1 MRKIIVT
8 LLFSLYHLSATAQ
21 IRGAIVDGK
30 KGEPIPG
37 AKILLSSGEKT
48 ATNIAGEFIL
58 KKAKYP
64 VKLIIS
70 SFGYESDSL
79 WITKDTT
86 FVKSLYVE
94 SIQIKTVV
102 VTAGRR
108 AQEIEEVPIS
118 MEILRPELINNKGIA
133 NLEQAVDQSPGVYAM
148 DGQVSIRGGGGY
160 SYGAGSR
167 VMLLWNGVPMLSPD
181 IGDAKWNSIPMEQAS
196 QIEVLK
202 GASSV
207 LYGSGALN
215 GIISLTEKEPTI
227 QGKLAVKVQSGV
239 YDNPRRASMKW
250 WNKNPTFHLVDIYGG
265 KAFKKFGAS
274 FGANMYLDSGYRQGE
289 SEKRF
294 RINGSFFLRS
304 DKLTKLKTGLSYNFQ
319 YQDVNMFILW
329 KNDSSCYQ
337 PMDNTL
343 SRQKAIRLNIDPYL
357 KFVDNKNNKHYLRT
371 RYYLVTTGNNQNY
384 KDASFAQL
392 FFTDYQF
399 QKSILS
405 GVNLTAGA
413 TANVGTVK
421 SWVFQDHISQN
432 YAAYS
437 QVEAKFKKLDLT
449 GGLRLEYY
457 KLDTMSVDSR
467 FEYLD
472 SLFIPVYPIF
482 RLGSHYAL
490 NKASHL
496 RMSLGQGVRFPSIA
510 ERYVSTSV
518 GGLIIFKNPNLRPEK
533 GWSGEIG
540 FKQIV
545 KIGKSWKGYLDVA
558 GFINEYSNMTEFTFG
573 VYNPLTGDKLT
584 WLGYGIASPEDSA
597 IWNAL
602 TAQGVDFNQ
611 CVGFRAVNAEKARIS
626 GIEFA
631 FNSQGRIGPIEVTS
645 LVGYTYMN
653 PISLN
658 TDSIYKQT
666 FSDTSTNILK
676 YRFRH
681 MAKSDIQLGYKNFEL
696 GFSTRFNSLMIN
708 IDKVF
713 EEPIGTQEI
722 LPGLKEYREKN
733 KKGAFVVDLRIAY
746 SIKKQ
751 YRFNFIVNNL
761 LNAEYASRPGDIQ
774 APRNFILQFQCNL

>member
-413 TANVGTVK
+413 TVNVGDVK

-437 QVEAKFKKLDLT
+437 QFEARFKKFDLT
-449 GGLRLEYY
+449 AGMRLEYY
-457 KLDTMSVDSR
+457 KLDTMPVDSR

-472 SLFIPVYPIF
+472 SLYSPIYPVF
-482 RLGSHYAL
+482 RLGSHYAI
-490 NKASHL
+490 NKTSHL

-518 GGLIIFKNPNLRPEK
+518 GGLIIFKNPNLQPEK

-540 FKQIV
+540 YKQIV
-545 KIGKSWKGYLDVA
+545 QIGQNWKGYFDVA

-584 WLGYGIASPEDSA
+584 WLGYGVASPEDSA
-597 IWNAL
+597 IWNGL
-602 TAQGVDFNQ
+602 TAQGVTFNQ
-611 CVGFRAVNAEKARIS
+611 CVGFKAVNAEKARIA
-626 GIEFA
+626 GVEFS

-645 LVGYTYMN
+645 LIGYTYMN

-681 MAKSDIQLGYKNFEL
+681 MAKSDIQLGYK
-696 GFSTRFNSLMIN
+696 
-708 IDKVF
+708 
-713 EEPIGTQEI
+713 
-722 LPGLKEYREKN
+722 
-733 KKGAFVVDLRIAY
+733 
-746 SIKKQ
+746 
-751 YRFNFIVNNL
+751 
-761 LNAEYASRPGDIQ
+761 
-774 APRNFILQFQCNL
+774 

>member
-1 MRKIIVT
+1 KI
-8 LLFSLYHLSATAQ
+8 
-21 IRGAIVDGK
+21 D
-30 KGEPIPG
+30 
-37 AKILLSSGEKT
+37 
-48 ATNIAGEFIL
+48 GEFMLAI
-58 KKAKYP
+58 KNYP
-64 VKLIIS
+64 VWVKVNYTE
-70 SFGYESDSL
+70 FTPDSIF
-79 WITKDTT
+79 ITKDTT
-86 FVKSLYVE
+86 INWKLKPV
-94 SIQIKTVV
+94 IQTMNIIVISSNRSGQ
-102 VTAGRR
+102 A
-108 AQEIEEVPIS
+108 IEDVPVS
-118 MEILRPELINNKGIA
+118 MEVIKPALIDNKGIS

-181 IGDAKWNSIPMEQAS
+181 IGDAKWNSIPMEQTS
-196 QIEVLK
+196 QIEILK

-215 GIISLTEKEPTI
+215 GIISLTEKIPSP
-227 QGKLAVKVQSGV
+227 QGNVSIKVQSGI
-239 YDNPRRASMKW
+239 YDNPRRSSLKW

-265 KAFKKFGAS
+265 KSFKNIGATI
-274 FGANMYLDSGYRQGE
+274 GANIYLDSGYRQGE

-294 RINGSFFLRS
+294 RINGSFFLRA

-319 YQDVNMFILW
+319 YQDVNNFIIW
-329 KNDSSCYQ
+329 KNDSNCYQ

-343 SRQKAIRLNIDPYL
+343 NRQKAIRLNIDPYL
-357 KFVDNKNNKHYLRT
+357 KFMDNKNNKHYLRT

-399 QKSILS
+399 QKSIFS

-413 TANVGTVK
+413 TVNVGTVK

-437 QVEAKFKKLDLT
+437 QFEARLKKFDLT
-449 GGLRLEYY
+449 AGMRLEYY
-457 KLDTMSVDSR
+457 KLDTMPVDSR

-472 SLFIPVYPIF
+472 SLYSPVYPVF
-482 RLGSHYAL
+482 RLGSHYAI
-490 NKASHL
+490 NKTSHL
-496 RMSLGQGVRFPSIA
+496 RISLGQGVRFPAIA

-540 FKQIV
+540 YKQIV
-545 KIGKSWKGYLDVA
+545 QIGKDWKGYFDIA

-584 WLGYGIASPEDSA
+584 WLGYGIGSPEDSV
-597 IWNAL
+597 IWNGL
-602 TAQGVDFNQ
+602 TAQGVTINQ
-611 CVGFRAVNAEKARIS
+611 CVGFKAVNAEKARIA
-626 GIEFA
+626 GVEFS

-645 LVGYTYMN
+645 LIGYTYMN

-658 TDSIYKQT
+658 ADSTYKQT

-751 YRFNFIVNNL
+751 YRFNFIINNL

-774 APRNFILQFQCNL
+774 PPRNFILQFQCGL

>member
-1 MRKIIVT
+1 
-8 LLFSLYHLSATAQ
+8 
-21 IRGAIVDGK
+21 
-30 KGEPIPG
+30 
-37 AKILLSSGEKT
+37 
-48 ATNIAGEFIL
+48 
-58 KKAKYP
+58 
-64 VKLIIS
+64 
-70 SFGYESDSL
+70 
-79 WITKDTT
+79 
-86 FVKSLYVE
+86 
-94 SIQIKTVV
+94 
-102 VTAGRR
+102 
-108 AQEIEEVPIS
+108 
-118 MEILRPELINNKGIA
+118 
-133 NLEQAVDQSPGVYAM
+133 
-148 DGQVSIRGGGGY
+148 
-160 SYGAGSR
+160 
-167 VMLLWNGVPMLSPD
+167 
-181 IGDAKWNSIPMEQAS
+181 
-196 QIEVLK
+196 
-202 GASSV
+202 
-207 LYGSGALN
+207 
-215 GIISLTEKEPTI
+215 
-227 QGKLAVKVQSGV
+227 
-239 YDNPRRASMKW
+239 
-250 WNKNPTFHLVDIYGG
+250 
-265 KAFKKFGAS
+265 
-274 FGANMYLDSGYRQGE
+274 
-289 SEKRF
+289 
-294 RINGSFFLRS
+294 
-304 DKLTKLKTGLSYNFQ
+304 
-319 YQDVNMFILW
+319 
-329 KNDSSCYQ
+329 
-337 PMDNTL
+337 MDNTL

-399 QKSILS
+399 QKSMLS

-413 TANVGTVK
+413 TANVGSVK

-449 GGLRLEYY
+449 GGMRLEYY

-518 GGLIIFKNPNLRPEK
+518 GGLVIFRNPNLQPEK

-540 FKQIV
+540 YKQIV
-545 KIGKSWKGYLDVA
+545 KIGKEWKGYLDVA

-573 VYNPLTGDKLT
+573 YYNPFTGESLISNGVLDTEAYNEL
-584 WLGYGIASPEDSA
+584 I
-597 IWNAL
+597 
-602 TAQGVDFNQ
+602 AQGLTLNNL
-611 CVGFRAVNAEKARIS
+611 VGFRATNAERARIS

-631 FNSQGRIGPIEVTS
+631 FNSQGHIGPIEVTS
-645 LVGYTYMN
+645 LLGYTYMN

-658 TDSIYKQT
+658 TDPKYKET
-666 FSDTSTNILK
+666 FSDTSNSILK

-696 GFSTRFNSLMIN
+696 GFSTRYNSLMVN
-708 IDKVF
+708 IDQIF
-713 EEPIGTQEI
+713 EGAILTDTGPKEI
-722 LPGLKEYREKN
+722 LPGLKEYRDKN

-774 APRNFILQFQCNL
+774 PPRNFILQFLCNF